1 MATASALSVAS
12 TTVATGPALPKVRF
26 SWIFPADKFA
36 STPSNR
42 DGIPAE
48 EELALR
54 QQAAVFI
61 YELGTNL
68 KVYLS

>member
-1 MATASALSVAS
+1 MQVSSI
-12 TTVATGPALPKVRF
+12 TTSGPALPKARF
-26 SWIFPADKFA
+26 NWIFPADNFI
-36 STPSNR
+36 STPSIR
-42 DGIPAE
+42 DNIPPE

-68 KVYLS
+68 KVYVFHFFVY